1 MKSFILFLQRP
12 RAVMCENLI
21 TRDKKGFLLVE
32 VLITVV
38 VLSVGLVMITRS
50 FMVSLRALEIIGQ
63 YQEARSLIEEK
74 LLDLEVKDAIEA
86 DLKVEENFP
95 EPYEKFSYKLET
107 KNIEEEQNKMALNNV
122 LLSMAWLAQ
131 EEKRGISIVTYL
143 KNKK

>member
-1 MKSFILFLQRP
+1 
-12 RAVMCENLI
+12 MCENLI

>member
-1 MKSFILFLQRP
+1 
-12 RAVMCENLI
+12 MCENLI

-107 KNIEEEQNKMALNNV
+107 KNIEEEQNKIALNNV